1 VHSDHRVVAAVTA
14 VVLGSAL
21 PAVAQPMPIATVAT
35 SPLRAVLT
43 AATHTPK
50 VRVHWP
56 YSVQVSEGGKPVAA
70 KITVQ
75 IAEPT
80 GQAYPAQYGTTNKNL
95 TNWPITGQFHDFIV
109 WPVAARGIPLT
120 LRVLVQVGSAKRT
133 LNYSVKP
140 R

>member
-1 VHSDHRVVAAVTA
+1 MHSDHRVVAAVTA

-56 YSVQVSEGGKPVAA
+56 YSVQVSEGGP
-70 KITVQ
+70 ITR
-75 IAEPT
+75 AGFDPT
-80 GQAYPAQYGTTNKNL
+80 GISTIGEGLESGGSWKEYLAQG
-95 TNWPITGQFHDFIV
+95 
-109 WPVAARGIPLT
+109 
-120 LRVLVQVGSAKRT
+120 
-133 LNYSVKP
+133 
-140 R
+140 